1 MLDRLSAQLGDT
13 FAGKRFDRL
22 TAFSFRDLAVA
33 RHRVTTR
40 QNWPRLSYEA
50 DSRKCKLCK
59 KTVLQTSRSD
69 TQIRRCIHAI
79 AHECRFLLSDLI
91 SIANKE
97 RLR

>member
-50 DSRKCKLCK
+50 DSKEVQIVQENRPANVPQRYANQALH
-59 KTVLQTSRSD
+59 SRYC
-69 TQIRRCIHAI
+69 T
-79 AHECRFLLSDLI
+79 
-91 SIANKE
+91 
-97 RLR
+97 